1 MSHSAYFLCEVKESG
16 VSKGLAVIRCYPW
29 DSKTM
34 NKSTFPTQ
42 SYGELLPGLASF
54 ETQTKANYKK
64 KTFDVDFLAVPFG
77 YAQGAAALGTKPAA
91 DYNRHLLFFIPI
103 GSTSST
109 FGAQIPGSYAGTLIP
124 SAAWKDPMTAH
135 WQQVYRGNDQPFD
148 KSFGTSDSNRKYHV
162 KYIFTDGAAPGS
174 GGAA

>member
-1 MSHSAYFLCEVKESG
+1 MSHSAYFLCEVKEG
-16 VSKGLAVIRCYPW
+16 GASKGLAVIRCYPW

-54 ETQTKANYKK
+54 ETQTKVNYK
-64 KTFDVDFLAVPFG
+64 TVPFG
-77 YAQGAAALGTKPAA
+77 YAQGAAALGNKPTA
-91 DYNRHLLFFIPI
+91 DYNRHLLFFIPT

-109 FGAQIPGSYAGTLIP
+109 FGAQIPGTYAGTLIP

-148 KSFGTSDSNRKYHV
+148 KSFGAADSNRRYHV